1 MQNIKKKILVSFFA
15 IIAVLLISEGFFVAM
30 DRLILSKYRSLSSNM
45 ISEFTLIGDISNLVY
60 SFDKRIKSPSNSAEI
75 NRFNDF
81 YTDTKNIL
89 ASLDKSIVN
98 NKSRIVFNGLEN
110 NINDVLFDIEIGV
123 SNLAAGN
130 YLEAVSRYETANR
143 KNTFVQENV
152 NKLLL
157 AEFEYAKNLQVE
169 IDKINLVSGLL
180 AILLLI
186 LTTAGC
192 VWYAFFFSGKLI
204 LPLVKL
210 TKLAWVIEGGNLDVE
225 VDKALLQGNDEFAIL
240 ANAFHTMIIS
250 LKSSVKK
257 LQEYNTEIKNSRNHL
272 KSEKRKLQQY
282 LDVAGVLVLIFD
294 VNNNVLL
301 INKKGREILKIEAE
315 EIMGKDWVTLFV
327 KKADQSNTRSL
338 LNFLVGDIA
347 PSDKIENVLMTKDKS
362 EKNIVWHFSVLKNEN
377 NVAQAILGTG
387 VDVTELAAAKVTINQ
402 LKEVDRLKN
411 EVLNIATHELKT
423 PLISIVGLSEVM
435 EKQPK
440 TIPDDYK
447 GFISLIHAEGLKLTN
462 LIKTMLTASR
472 NEIGKTAVNIE
483 KLVFDE
489 LIASMETSLGIL
501 AKRSESKVAFDIQ
514 AKGINM
520 EGDKLK
526 ISQVVYNFVDNAVK
540 YGPKNQTITV
550 SVTKPDNDTVRLAVA
565 GAGQGISK
573 EKQKSLF
580 LKFSQLEPSLSRSQ
594 DGMGLG
600 LYICKQN
607 IESLGGQIGVISEL
621 GQGATF
627 FFTLPLV
634 REAPAAPV
642 TVLAS
647 VAPAV
652 NAPAATKAQ
661 MPVKDSAK
669 DPVKDPVKAPAT
681 KKVAATKDKK

>member
-1 MQNIKKKILVSFFA
+1 MQNIKKKILISFFA
-15 IIAVLLISEGFFVAM
+15 IIAVLLISESFFVAM
-30 DRLILSKYRSLSSNM
+30 DRLILSKYRNLASNM
-45 ISEFTLIGDISNLVY
+45 ILEFTLIGNTSNLVY
-60 SFDKRIKSPSNSAEI
+60 SFDKRIKSPSNIAEI
-75 NRFNDF
+75 NRFNAL

-89 ASLDKSIVN
+89 AGLDKSIVN

-123 SNLAAGN
+123 NNLTPGN
-130 YLEAVSRYETANR
+130 YLEAVSRYEAANR

-169 IDKINLVSGLL
+169 IDKINLISGLV
-180 AILLLI
+180 AVLLLI

-192 VWYAFFFSGKLI
+192 VWYAFSFSGKLI
-204 LPLVKL
+204 MPLIKL

-225 VDKALLQGNDEFAIL
+225 VDKALLKGKDEFAIL

-250 LKSSVKK
+250 LKSSVQK

-282 LDVAGVLVLIFD
+282 LDVAGVIVLIFD

-301 INKKGREILKIEAE
+301 INKKGREILKVEAG

-327 KKADQSNTRSL
+327 KKDDQIKTRSL

-347 PSDKIENVLMTKDKS
+347 PGDTIENVLIAKDKA
-362 EKNIVWHFSVLKNEN
+362 EKNIVWHFSILKNEN
-377 NVAQAILGTG
+377 NVSQAILGTG

-447 GFISLIHAEGLKLTN
+447 GFISLIHTEGLKLTN

-472 NEIGKTAVNIE
+472 NEIGKTAVAIE

-489 LIASMETSLGIL
+489 LIVSMETSLGIL

-550 SVTKPDNDTVRLAVA
+550 SVTKPDADTVRLAVT
-565 GAGQGISK
+565 GAGQGISA

-627 FFTLPLV
+627 FFTLPLSQKAPV
-634 REAPAAPV
+634 AATVLGTKADNPQVDKPQTSAAKAPAAV
-642 TVLAS
+642 KS
-647 VAPAV
+647 
-652 NAPAATKAQ
+652 AAAKSTA
-661 MPVKDSAK
+661 PVK
-669 DPVKDPVKAPAT
+669 KATAI
-681 KKVAATKDKK
+681 KDKKS